1 MAREGR
7 MANTHAEHPN
17 RNDRSWQQI
26 ATELSEEIN
35 SDNVVN
41 LSEEL
46 NRALEKDEQRRKCA

>member
-1 MAREGR
+1 